1 MKKLIIYFKEI
12 SARIDSAMTLQ
23 VLNDYGH
30 LSSFNNKVI
39 VPIYAKTNQEIN
51 QIYELLAQKK
61 FTNLHLIVLPKSH
74 KIIRSLYL
82 ITHVFLFLFQRE
94 FMKKVIVVREKKY
107 LWLAKL
113 IKQIFDV
120 LLLVEFHETSLPEK
134 ETKKLHAKHQ
144 KFLVKI
150 DGALFTN
157 PSQPDYFYL
166 YRYELPKNQIVLPNG
181 LDFKNF
187 SNVKAA
193 SFKNRPIVLTY
204 AGQFT
209 PWKNVPLIF
218 EALKFLPPHFHL
230 RIAGGKENSQ
240 LSKLYVNKLIDEYGL
255 SGRVKYLG
263 FIHPSLLAKK
273 IISNSAVLL
282 LPLGDSV
289 IAQFATSPMKLVEY
303 MATPIPIVAVKAP
316 STRGLS
322 GLGSVFLSKAL
333 AKDFAEGILKI
344 SKMKSDALK
353 RRILKQNQIARQYD
367 FATRAKKYN
376 AWLEKLFVKQSI
388 QS

>member
-30 LSSFNNKVI
+30 LSSMNNKVI
-39 VPIYAKTNQEIN
+39 VPIYAKTNHEIN

-61 FTNLHLIVLPKSH
+61 FNNLHLIVLPKCH
-74 KIIRSLYL
+74 KVIRSLYL
-82 ITHVFLFLFQRE
+82 ITQVFLLLLQE
-94 FMKKVIVVREKKY
+94 KFMKKVIVVREKKY

-120 LLLVEFHETSLPEK
+120 ILLVEFHETSLPEK
-134 ETKKLHAKHQ
+134 ESKKLHAKHQ
-144 KFLVKI
+144 KFLVNI

-157 PSQPDYFYL
+157 PSQPDYFYT
-166 YRYELPKNQIVLPNG
+166 YQYELPKNQIVLPNG
-181 LDFKNF
+181 LHFKNF

-193 SFKNRPIVLTY
+193 SFKKSPIVLTY

-230 RIAGGKENSQ
+230 RIAGGKEDSQ
-240 LSKLYVNKLIDEYGL
+240 LSKLYVNNLINEYNL

-263 FIHPSLLAKK
+263 FIHPSLLATK
-273 IISNSAVLL
+273 IISSSAILL

-289 IAQFATSPMKLVEY
+289 IAQYATSPMKLVEY
-303 MATPIPIVAVKAP
+303 MATPIPIVAVNAP
-316 STRGLS
+316 SIRGLS
-322 GLGSVFLSKAL
+322 GLGSVFLSRAL
-333 AKDFAEGILKI
+333 AKDFAERILKI
-344 SKMKSDALK
+344 SKMKSDVLNK
-353 RRILKQNQIARQYD
+353 RILRQNQIARQYD

-376 AWLEKLFVKQSI
+376 VWLEKLFAKE
-388 QS
+388 

>member
-30 LSSFNNKVI
+30 LSSMNNKVI

-61 FTNLHLIVLPKSH
+61 FNNLHLIVLPKLH
-74 KIIRSLYL
+74 KVIRSLYL
-82 ITHVFLFLFQRE
+82 ITQVFLLLLKKK

-120 LLLVEFHETSLPEK
+120 ILLVEFHETSLPEK

-144 KFLVKI
+144 KFLVDI

-157 PSQPDYFYL
+157 PSQPDYFYANK
-166 YRYELPKNQIVLPNG
+166 YQLPKNQIVLPNG
-181 LDFKNF
+181 LHFKNF

-193 SFKNRPIVLTY
+193 SFKKWPIVLTY
-204 AGQFT
+204 TGQFT

-218 EALKFLPPHFHL
+218 ETLKFLPPHFHL
-230 RIAGGKENSQ
+230 RIAGGKEDSQ
-240 LSKLYVNKLIDEYGL
+240 LSKLYVNKLIHEYGL

-273 IISNSAVLL
+273 IISSSAILL

-289 IAQFATSPMKLVEY
+289 IAQYGTSPIKLVEY
-303 MATPIPIVAVKAP
+303 MATNIPIVAVNAP
-316 STRGLS
+316 SIRGLS

-333 AKDFAEGILKI
+333 PNDFAESILKI
-344 SKMKSDALK
+344 SKMKRDALK
-353 RRILKQNQIARQYD
+353 KRILKQNQIARQYD

-376 AWLEKLFVKQSI
+376 AWLENYF
-388 QS
+388 